1 MNCDKCKTCFKAR
14 SDLKGTWI
22 SMEDK
27 KITNTAKWLIRIW
40 NIGLFIVVW
49 FAYYNRLTYDMHWLE
64 GGIASCI
71 AYVVIYSWFCN
82 TYHVFR
88 LASSSV
94 SDSIFG
100 QVVAIGVSDL
110 LLYLESCVSSHSIIN
125 VYPGLFVAVLQI
137 LGSALIVSGI
147 KSYFV
152 KHLSP
157 QKMFMI
163 YGKSIERE
171 EAQNFCSLLEKKY
184 PYIFQFVYLI
194 QEEMPKEEFY
204 SALEEC
210 DSVMLYEISHGLRGK
225 YMKTCTEHKK
235 GFYFTP
241 RIEDIFCQGSEE
253 KNLTDTPLLKYKYV
267 YEMKSGYFGK
277 RLFDLVLSAL
287 FLVLLSPVF
296 VITAVCIKL
305 EDGGPVFYKQKRCT
319 KNGRE
324 FEILKFRSMVVNAE
338 ENGAMPCTDHDVRVT
353 KIGRL
358 IRATRIDELPQI
370 INILKN
376 DMSFVGPRPERVEHI
391 EKYINE
397 MPEFSYR
404 FRVNGGLTGY
414 AQVWGK
420 YNTSAYDKLRYDL
433 MYIENQSFYLDFKI
447 LVLTFRTV
455 FKSESTEGFDMTQS
469 TELKQE
475 IKEPKTLLQKMQQ

>member
-1 MNCDKCKTCFKAR
+1 
-14 SDLKGTWI
+14 
-22 SMEDK
+22 MEDK
-27 KITNTAKWLIRIW
+27 KITNTAKWMIRIW
-40 NIGLFIVVW
+40 NIGLFTAVW
-49 FAYYNRLTYDMHWLE
+49 FGYYNAQTYEGQRLY

-71 AYVVIYSWFCN
+71 AYVIIYSWFCN

-94 SDSIFG
+94 SDSVFG

-110 LLYLESCVSSHSIIN
+110 ALYLESCISRHDFIN
-125 VYPGLFVAVLQI
+125 VLPGFLAAALQI
-137 LGSALIVSGI
+137 SGSAFFVVWV
-147 KSYFV
+147 KNYFT
-152 KHLSP
+152 KNLAP
-157 QKMFMI
+157 QKMLMV
-163 YGKSIERE
+163 YGKEIERE
-171 EAQNFCSLLEKKY
+171 HAGRFCCLLEKKY
-184 PYIFQFVYLI
+184 PYIFEFIHLR
-194 QEEMPKEEFY
+194 QEEMPREEFL
-204 SALEEC
+204 ALLNEC
-210 DSVMLYEISHGLRGK
+210 DSVMLYEISHGLRGEF
-225 YMKTCTEHKK
+225 MKTCTEQKK

-277 RLFDLVLSAL
+277 RAFDLALSAV
-287 FLVLLSPVF
+287 FFVMLLPVF
-296 VITAVCIKL
+296 LITALCIKL
-305 EDGGPVFYKQKRCT
+305 EDGGPVFYRQERCT
-319 KNGRE
+319 KNGRV
-324 FEILKFRSMVVNAE
+324 FDILKFRSMVVNAE
-338 ENGAMPCTDHDVRVT
+338 EDGVKPCTENDVRIT
-353 KIGRL
+353 KVGKI

-376 DMSFVGPRPERVEHI
+376 DMSFVGPRPERVEHV
-391 EKYINE
+391 EKYSRE

-455 FKSESTEGFDMTQS
+455 FRAESTEGFEVEKS
-469 TELKQE
+469 KCLNQE
-475 IKEPKTLLQKMQQ
+475 IKDNEDMSRIWGIQKTCYMKEGK

>member
-1 MNCDKCKTCFKAR
+1 
-14 SDLKGTWI
+14 
-22 SMEDK
+22 MEDK

-40 NIGLFIVVW
+40 NIGLFAVVW
-49 FAYYNRLTYDMHWLE
+49 FGYYNLKTYDEHWLY

-71 AYVVIYSWFCN
+71 AYVIVYSWFCN

-94 SDSIFG
+94 SDSVFG
-100 QVVAIGVSDL
+100 QIVAIGVSDL
-110 LLYLESCVSSHSIIN
+110 VLYLESCVSRHDFIN
-125 VYPGLFVAVLQI
+125 VLPGLFVAAVQI
-137 LGSALIVSGI
+137 LGSAFLVVRV
-147 KSYFV
+147 KAYFT
-152 KHLSP
+152 KYLAP
-157 QKMFMI
+157 QKMLMV
-163 YGKSIERE
+163 YGSDIMRE
-171 EAQNFCSLLEKKY
+171 EAGKFCSTLEKKY
-184 PYIFQFVYLI
+184 PYIFKFIYLK
-194 QEEMPKEEFY
+194 QEEMTKEEFL
-204 SALEEC
+204 SVLKEC
-210 DSVMLYEISHGLRGK
+210 DSVMLYEISHGLRGEF
-225 YMKTCTEHKK
+225 MKICTEEKK

-277 RLFDLVLSAL
+277 RAFDLVLSAV
-287 FLVLLSPVF
+287 FLTVLSPVF
-296 VITAVCIKL
+296 LITALCIKL
-305 EDGGPVFYKQKRCT
+305 EDGGPIFYRQERCT
-319 KNGRE
+319 KNGRI

-338 ENGAMPCTDHDVRVT
+338 EDGAKPCTENDERVT
-353 KIGRL
+353 KVGKI

-376 DMSFVGPRPERVEHI
+376 DMSFVGPRPERVEHV
-391 EKYINE
+391 EKYTKE

-455 FKSESTEGFDMTQS
+455 FRSESTEGFD
-469 TELKQE
+469 ELQNIQLNKE
-475 IKEPKTLLQKMQQ
+475 MKKSNLIKTDRKRLLFRE